1 MGLILYLDTVLIP
14 LSLFLILGYH
24 AYLWQSFKQKPS
36 TTKIGLQK
44 LTRKTWFL
52 DIKQGDDKN
61 GMLAVQSLR
70 NTLMTTILTASIAI
84 LVNLSLAALTNN
96 TYNASHLFN
105 NTEIFGSQSGRIYAL
120 KYGLA
125 SLFLLVSFLC
135 SSMALGYLID
145 ANFLINASG
154 DHEQFSSDP
163 AYTQNIF
170 ERGFGLAFMG
180 NRMLCIAFPMLL
192 WMFGPLPVALSS
204 AALVW
209 GLYELDFVPVNNINA
224 N

>member
-1 MGLILYLDTVLIP
+1 MGFILYLDTVLIP
-14 LSLFLILGYH
+14 FSLFLTLGYH

-36 TTKIGLQK
+36 STKIGLDK
-44 LTRKTWFL
+44 LRRKTWFQ
-52 DIKQGDDKN
+52 DIKQGDDKK

-96 TYNASHLFN
+96 TYNVSHLV
-105 NTEIFGSQSGRIYAL
+105 NTQIFGLQSGRIYAL
-120 KYGLA
+120 KYGSA
-125 SLFLLVSFLC
+125 SLFLL
-135 SSMALGYLID
+135 
-145 ANFLINASG
+145 
-154 DHEQFSSDP
+154 FSSDP
-163 AYTQNIF
+163 AYTQNII
-170 ERGFGLAFMG
+170 ERGFGLALIG
-180 NRMLCIAFPMLL
+180 NRVLCITFPMLL

-209 GLYELDFVPVNNINA
+209 GLYELDFAAGNINA